1 MIIDTIK
8 VLKPDEGMKL
18 TDGNMI
24 YDAVLLPKNRTKD
37 EFTEI
42 TKEEAEERQK
52 ELELLEAINE
62 LEESSLKEVDEHGLA

>member
-1 MIIDTIK
+1 M
-8 VLKPDEGMKL
+8 L
-18 TDGNMI
+18 TDGKIIAKSFM
-24 YDAVLLPKNRTKD
+24 LPENRTAD